1 MNGRE
6 YILGQSR
13 LTVADVVW
21 AARAPLRVSMTAQAH
36 ARMRAAR
43 TVVDDHLGDEAPVY
57 GLNTGLGANVAYRL
71 AKDAIPAFQ
80 EQLVRGR
87 VIGVGDPL
95 QPEICRAALFCR
107 TAALANGGA
116 GVSPHVHALM
126 RAMLERDVT
135 PVIPS
140 RGSVGAGDLGLL
152 ASIAAVMIGRGTA
165 THAGQLMPGSDALA
179 EAGLE
184 PVVLGAKDGLAI
196 ANASAVT
203 AAMASLALHAA
214 REVLS
219 VHVATAAFACDS
231 YAANPRIFDAQ
242 LAAAR
247 PARGQETAATLY
259 RRSLDGSSLYSVGG
273 ARLLQDALCF
283 RTLAQVTGT
292 ALAAFDDARDAVET
306 ELNSAADNPLVLIEA
321 QKIYSTANFHTP
333 AIALAFDA
341 IAIAMTYIATASA
354 YRSIKLMT
362 GRLSG
367 LPNYLAPTGGVSAGF
382 VPLQKTISALHA
394 EIRLKAYPASL
405 DGIPVSDAVEDL
417 TPQTPLTIRKFSDQL
432 ALLRWLISIEAL
444 TAAQAW
450 DLRSASDPRGQL
462 GAAGRRL
469 YGTVRAAA
477 AFMGEDRETGPEVT
491 AVHNTLWSDQTVAAA
506 EEVLGGLA
514 SPNPATDHTAPD
526 DTTRSKSHRQP

>member
-1 MNGRE
+1 MNDRE
-6 YILGQSR
+6 YILGQSM

-21 AARAPLRVSMTAQAH
+21 AARAPLRVGMTAQAH
-36 ARMRAAR
+36 ARMKAAR

-87 VIGVGDPL
+87 VVGVGDPL
-95 QPEICRAALFCR
+95 PPETCRAALFCR
-107 TAALANGGA
+107 TAALATGGA

-152 ASIAAVMIGRGTA
+152 ASVAAVMIGRGTA
-165 THAGQLMPGSDALA
+165 IHAGRLMPGGDALA
-179 EAGLE
+179 AAGLE
-184 PVVLGAKDGLAI
+184 PVALGAKDGLAV

-203 AAMASLALHAA
+203 AAMASLALDAT
-214 REVLS
+214 RKVLS

-231 YAANPRIFDAQ
+231 YAANPRIFDAR

-247 PARGQETAATLY
+247 PARGQETAAALY
-259 RRSLDGSSLYSVGG
+259 RRALEGSSLYAAAG

-321 QKIYSTANFHTP
+321 QKIYSSANFHTP

-367 LPNYLAPTGGVSAGF
+367 LPNYLTPIGGASAGF

-432 ALLRWLISIEAL
+432 TLLRWLISIEAL
-444 TAAQAW
+444 SAAQAW
-450 DLRSASDPRGQL
+450 DLGKASDQGRQL
-462 GAAGRRL
+462 GAAGRQL
-469 YGTVRAAA
+469 YDTVRSAVAA
-477 AFMGEDRETGPEVT
+477 MGEDRETGPDVT
-491 AVHNTLWSDQTVAAA
+491 DIHSALWSDQTVADA
-506 EEVLGGLA
+506 EEVLADLV
-514 SPNPATDHTAPD
+514 SSTVATDHTAPD
-526 DTTRSKSHRQP
+526 DTTPSKRPRKL

>member
-1 MNGRE
+1 MTDRE
-6 YILGQSR
+6 YTLGESR

-21 AARAPLRVSMTAQAH
+21 AARAPLRVGMTAQAH
-36 ARMRAAR
+36 ARMQAAR
-43 TVVDDHLGDEAPVY
+43 TVVDDHLRDEAPVY

-87 VIGVGDPL
+87 VVGVGDPL
-95 QPEICRAALFCR
+95 PPETCRAALFCR
-107 TAALANGGA
+107 TAALASGGA

-126 RAMLERDVT
+126 RVMLERDVT

-152 ASIAAVMIGRGTA
+152 ASIAAVLIGHGTA
-165 THAGQLMPGSDALA
+165 IYAGRLMPGSDALA

-184 PVVLGAKDGLAI
+184 PVVLGAKDGLAV

-203 AAMASLALHAA
+203 AAMASLALDAA
-214 REVLS
+214 RKVLS
-219 VHVATAAFACDS
+219 VQVATAAFACDS
-231 YAANPRIFDAQ
+231 YAANPRIFDAR

-247 PARGQETAATLY
+247 PARGQVTAAALY
-259 RRSLDGSSLYSVGG
+259 RRALAGSSLYTAAGS
-273 ARLLQDALCF
+273 LMLQDALCF

-321 QKIYSTANFHTP
+321 QQIYSSANFHTP
-333 AIALAFDA
+333 AIALAFDT

-367 LPNYLAPTGGVSAGF
+367 LPNYLTPMGGASAGF

-394 EIRLKAYPASL
+394 EIRLKAHPASL

-417 TPQTPLTIRKFSDQL
+417 TPQTLLTIRKFSDQL

-450 DLRSASDPRGQL
+450 DLRSASDTRGQL

-477 AFMGEDRETGPEVT
+477 AVMGEDRETGPDVT

-514 SPNPATDHTAPD
+514 SPNAAADHTAPD
-526 DTTRSKSHRQP
+526 DTTRLKSHRQP